1 MTIALSD
8 NTPRVS
14 YTVASGITQ
23 TTFTVNFEF
32 FDDSD
37 LNFYVDGTL
46 KTLATHYTVTGG
58 SGSTG
63 TITTTAGNEVVGIAG
78 GSTVTITR
86 DVELSRVTDFPS
98 SGAFE
103 VAKLNTELDR
113 FTAIAS
119 DLNDGVNRAIR
130 MPDSDPVLNVELPS
144 ATARADKIFKFDT
157 EGNIEAVAANELI
170 SNTVIGANYTN
181 NTFIGD
187 GSTVAYTTTVAAGS
201 KNNCQ
206 IYIDGVYQEKST
218 FSISTTTL
226 TFTEAPPLNSSIE
239 VIIGNAINTA
249 DSESANVNYNQ
260 GGTGAQTRTVQNKL
274 QEFVSVSDFLTGDAA
289 ALAAFTANQPLYLKS
304 GESAK
309 LVCDPTSGDDIQAMI
324 NWMRGCKVSPEATFY
339 LEIADGKHTVNTY
352 IDLDG
357 SGTEIDIRGTASP
370 TFQQITTYAASL
382 VSGTTYEITVTVGSS
397 LSADAVV
404 GSVIGIQNAQGSG
417 EEECFNGAHIVKAIA
432 GDRLTFT
439 FDINSP
445 QGAPSIG
452 TIDNTLTNGLT
463 ANQVVI
469 YKSSIIATSTGW
481 DGSAREGFI
490 NCLNG
495 GRMTWRFVGLA
506 YSGTAGTEH
515 DLIFLRGSGS
525 RFYAFDY
532 SGFVGAGDKVFR
544 SYGASEIYLNRSQ
557 LGGSTTAQE
566 LYQGVAGGEA
576 QFVRVSFGSS
586 SVAGFTVGSGTSI
599 NLAQSQ
605 GGALVDALKTT
616 SASAA
621 IAAYPIRIKHCT
633 KAIEANGGTV
643 YCTSDTELKENA
655 TAIDFANGSL
665 VLGNITL
672 ANNGTDS
679 TADANVLY
687 KGGVWYNGS
696 AVTTTTQDIVVASS
710 NPNIKF
716 EDGGATVVA
725 NINANSGNIYLDTYT
740 TARDVFF
747 QAGGVS
753 KAAFDSGDIA
763 FIPSTDNTGSIGTS
777 GNRWSV
783 IYAATG
789 TINTSDERQ
798 KEQVANLSDAELRV
812 ATAIK
817 GLIKKFKFRDAV
829 AAKGDNARI
838 HIGVIAQEVQAA
850 FVAESLDPND
860 YGIFCYDEWEDEFD
874 DDGNQIRTAGNTY
887 GVRYEEL
894 LAFVIATL

>member
-170 SNTVIGANYTN
+170 SNAVIGANYTN

-274 QEFVSVSDFLTGDAA
+274 QEFVSVKDFGAVGDGVVDDTAA
-289 ALAAFTANQPLYLKS
+289 
-304 GESAK
+304 
-309 LVCDPTSGDDIQAMI
+309 IQAAI
-324 NWMRGCKVSPEATFY
+324 NAT
-339 LEIADGKHTVNTY
+339 V
-352 IDLDG
+352 
-357 SGTEIDIRGTASP
+357 
-370 TFQQITTYAASL
+370 
-382 VSGTTYEITVTVGSS
+382 
-397 LSADAVV
+397 
-404 GSVIGIQNAQGSG
+404 AQG
-417 EEECFNGAHIVKAIA
+417 
-432 GDRLTFT
+432 
-439 FDINSP
+439 
-445 QGAPSIG
+445 
-452 TIDNTLTNGLT
+452 
-463 ANQVVI
+463 
-469 YKSSIIATSTGW
+469 
-481 DGSAREGFI
+481 
-490 NCLNG
+490 
-495 GRMTWRFVGLA
+495 
-506 YSGTAGTEH
+506 
-515 DLIFLRGSGS
+515 
-525 RFYAFDY
+525 
-532 SGFVGAGDKVFR
+532 
-544 SYGASEIYLNRSQ
+544 
-557 LGGSTTAQE
+557 
-566 LYQGVAGGEA
+566 
-576 QFVRVSFGSS
+576 
-586 SVAGFTVGSGTSI
+586 
-599 NLAQSQ
+599 
-605 GGALVDALKTT
+605 
-616 SASAA
+616 
-621 IAAYPIRIKHCT
+621 
-633 KAIEANGGTV
+633 GGTV
-643 YCTSDTELKENA
+643 YFSAGTYKVTSVITTPTSRNDNKDDGSVLRLHGDSGGTWLTRDNIAMPDYDDDLASFKVRHDSAILAIRGGNLTLRDINFEKAAIGIYIGDDPDRTDVDFATMTPLADLAAQSFNHIENIKVHNCGCAVFMESTHGIYYNTFQTWHLKQCNVGIATRNA
-655 TAIDFANGSL
+655 TGATAKVNRNTFINIRANRCPIGFLFEDFNTNALMGVHTEACKIGATNLNAALNNTDALTSTGISFDSLITSNGCGIIMLSEKNEFF
-665 VLGNITL
+665 GCQSESNIYDLYIHTSG
-672 ANNGTDS
+672 ATNNGFHGCFFDDLNDKVWNAAQARYYLSRNVTKIQTIYYRTNAASAQEIAQGWSGPASTQVQIDQAKLTNLSVTDNGD
-679 TADANVLY
+679 ADVALTVDRASQGDTIEVKEDGTKRGVIGV
-687 KGGVWYNGS
+687 KGDEFYFS
-696 AVTTTTQDIVVASS
+696 ASAGAGLRAGASS
-710 NPNIKF
+710 IVPTDD
-716 EDGGATVVA
+716 DGDKADNSVSLGLGAYRYSVV
-725 NINANSGNIYLDTYT
+725 
-740 TARDVFF
+740 F
-747 QAGGVS
+747 
-753 KAAFDSGDIA
+753 
-763 FIPSTDNTGSIGTS
+763 
-777 GNRWSV
+777 
-783 IYAATG
+783 AATG
-789 TINTSDERQ
+789 TINTSDQNEKQ
-798 KEQVANLSDAELRV
+798 QIADLSASELAV

-817 GLIKKFKFRDAV
+817 GLIKKFKFNDAV
-829 AAKGDNARI
+829 TAKGDNARI
-838 HIGVIAQEVQAA
+838 HVGVIAQDVEAA
-850 FVAESLDPND
+850 FTAQGLDASD
-860 YGIFCYDEWEDEFD
+860 YGIFCEDTWTDE
-874 DDGNQIRTAGNTY
+874 DGNQQTRK

-894 LAFVIATL
+894 FAFVIAAL